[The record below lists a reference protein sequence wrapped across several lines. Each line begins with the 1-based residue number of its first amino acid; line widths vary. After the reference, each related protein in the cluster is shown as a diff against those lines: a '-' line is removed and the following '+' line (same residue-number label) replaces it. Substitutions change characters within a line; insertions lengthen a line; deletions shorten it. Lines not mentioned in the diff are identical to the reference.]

1 MTRKRYNVRL
11 RLAATAIAAVLSLS
25 ACTFQ
30 EMDRMSRKA
39 QASGDIARE
48 HVSEQMRSSQG
59 ALVWTDKPWV
69 NLKPVPTVS
78 RGTRQENFPDCQIT
92 LARDGLTLPEIGE
105 RITALCGVRVI
116 FSPDAL
122 AVGQSSGTTRALNGP
137 LPTPDNNGRIPLDQ
151 LGGAVDTAGVTAT
164 PLVLSGLRWQGK
176 LSGLLDMIAART
188 GLTPR
193 MDNSAILFSLLETR
207 TFQFTFLNTNITS
220 NASVTSGSTSSMG
233 TSGGTT
239 NSSVSGDS
247 SSSQQTTVDQS
258 RNVYDDMKKTLETM
272 LTPQKGRFWLSAST
286 GTLTVTDT
294 PSVLNSIAAYVEQQ
308 NRQMNRQVRLNV
320 QVLSVSTSRKEQ
332 LGLDWNIV
340 YKSLRSAG
348 ASLNNVSGDIANATS
363 ASVSI
368 LDTAT
373 GNAAKFAGSSL
384 LIKALSE
391 QGDVSVVTS
400 QGSVTT
406 NLTPVPI
413 QMADQFVYV
422 AQSSTTTTTDVGA
435 TTSLTP
441 GMMTTGFNMTLL
453 PLIQDD
459 GDVQLQVAFNLSDP
473 PTIRNFT
480 SKDGNSY
487 IEMPYTKLRSL
498 SQKTNLRAGQ
508 ALVLT
513 GFDQSNTS
521 LTKNGTFT
529 PGNFLLGGGRDGDDS
544 RSTLVIIITPELMG
558 NGG

>member
-1 MTRKRYNVRL
+1 MNTQAL
-11 RLAATAIAAVLSLS
+11 FCLSLPLVI
-25 ACTFQ
+25 AGC
-30 EMDRMSRKA
+30 A
-39 QASGDIARE
+39 QQTST
-48 HVSEQMRSSQG
+48 S
-59 ALVWTDKPWV
+59 T
-69 NLKPVPTVS
+69 
-78 RGTRQENFPDCQIT
+78 
-92 LARDGLTLPEIGE
+92 ARDSAFAQSLRPPVFSDIYQRSPEVTRSGRYTLVSVKSADAQREPLNQLID
-105 RITALCGVRVI
+105 ITM
-116 FSPDAL
+116 P
-122 AVGQSSGTTRALNGP
+122 GQ
-137 LPTPDNNGRIPLDQ
+137 
-151 LGGAVDTAGVTAT
+151 
-164 PLVLSGLRWQGK
+164 LV
-176 LSGLLDMIAART
+176 
-188 GLTPR
+188 
-193 MDNSAILFSLLETR
+193 
-207 TFQFTFLNTNITS
+207 
-220 NASVTSGSTSSMG
+220 
-233 TSGGTT
+233 
-239 NSSVSGDS
+239 
-247 SSSQQTTVDQS
+247 
-258 RNVYDDMKKTLETM
+258 
-272 LTPQKGRFWLSAST
+272 
-286 GTLTVTDT
+286 T

-413 QMADQFVYV
+413 QMADQTVYV

-513 GFDQSNTS
+513 GFDQSNTRM
-521 LTKNGTFT
+521 TKNGTFT

>member
-1 MTRKRYNVRL
+1 
-11 RLAATAIAAVLSLS
+11 
-25 ACTFQ
+25 
-30 EMDRMSRKA
+30 
-39 QASGDIARE
+39 
-48 HVSEQMRSSQG
+48 
-59 ALVWTDKPWV
+59 
-69 NLKPVPTVS
+69 
-78 RGTRQENFPDCQIT
+78 
-92 LARDGLTLPEIGE
+92 
-105 RITALCGVRVI
+105 
-116 FSPDAL
+116 
-122 AVGQSSGTTRALNGP
+122 
-137 LPTPDNNGRIPLDQ
+137 
-151 LGGAVDTAGVTAT
+151 
-164 PLVLSGLRWQGK
+164 
-176 LSGLLDMIAART
+176 
-188 GLTPR
+188 
-193 MDNSAILFSLLETR
+193 
-207 TFQFTFLNTNITS
+207 
-220 NASVTSGSTSSMG
+220 
-233 TSGGTT
+233 
-239 NSSVSGDS
+239 
-247 SSSQQTTVDQS
+247 
-258 RNVYDDMKKTLETM
+258 
-272 LTPQKGRFWLSAST
+272 
-286 GTLTVTDT
+286 
-294 PSVLNSIAAYVEQQ
+294 
-308 NRQMNRQVRLNV
+308 MNRQVRLNV

-413 QMADQFVYV
+413 QMADQTVYV

-513 GFDQSNTS
+513 GFDQSNTRM
-521 LTKNGTFT
+521 TKNGTFT